1 MLERALN
8 RIMLVVIASRFPETE
23 KPLPL
28 KTEKCH
34 NIGCLYSISGF
45 LMALTAALKAQIAA
59 WYKALQEQIPD
70 FIPRAPQRQ
79 MIADVAKTLAGEE
92 GRHLAIEAPTG
103 VGKTLSYLIP
113 GIAIAREEQKTLVV
127 STANVALQDQI
138 YSKDLPLLKKIIP
151 DLKFTAAFG
160 RGRYVFALPDCSA
173 SVRRQETPADPVA
186 WVQYWRAPSD
196 YAGKRSAHAQKRQ

>member
-59 WYKALQEQIPD
+59 YYVGGYCEPLS
-70 FIPRAPQRQ
+70 RNR
-79 MIADVAKTLAGEE
+79 KT
-92 GRHLAIEAPTG
+92 I
-103 VGKTLSYLIP
+103 
-113 GIAIAREEQKTLVV
+113 
-127 STANVALQDQI
+127 
-138 YSKDLPLLKKIIP
+138 
-151 DLKFTAAFG
+151 
-160 RGRYVFALPDCSA
+160 
-173 SVRRQETPADPVA
+173 TPENRKMP
-186 WVQYWRAPSD
+186 QYWLFIQYFRFSHGINRRA
-196 YAGKRSAHAQKRQ
+196 

>member
-1 MLERALN
+1 
-8 RIMLVVIASRFPETE
+8 MLVVIASRFPETE

-113 GIAIAREEQKTLVV
+113 GIAIAREEQKT
-127 STANVALQDQI
+127 AGGEYRQRGVAGSDLQQR
-138 YSKDLPLLKKIIP
+138 
-151 DLKFTAAFG
+151 FTAAEK
-160 RGRYVFALPDCSA
+160 DHS
-173 SVRRQETPADPVA
+173 
-186 WVQYWRAPSD
+186 
-196 YAGKRSAHAQKRQ
+196 RS